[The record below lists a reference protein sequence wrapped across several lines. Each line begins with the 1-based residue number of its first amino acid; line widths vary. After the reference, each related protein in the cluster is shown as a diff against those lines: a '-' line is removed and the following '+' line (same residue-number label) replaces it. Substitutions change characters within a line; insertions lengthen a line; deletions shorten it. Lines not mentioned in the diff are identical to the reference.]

1 MNLYLAALLV
11 YAAFLMGLGL
21 WVGRRVRTSAD
32 FLVAGRRL
40 GPGALFATFLAAN
53 IGAGSTV
60 GATGLGYR
68 FGLSA
73 WWWVG
78 SAGIGTLLLAQ
89 FIGPRIWTIAQRHR
103 LSTLG
108 DYLELRYSRAV
119 KAVVALLFWFGA
131 LAILAGQLIA
141 ISWILTVVID
151 LPKWAGCSIGGAVAI
166 LYCTAGG
173 LTGSAFINRFEL
185 AVTLSGL
192 VLAVPFSLH
201 ALGGWSHLHLLI
213 AQQSL
218 AAAPARFSLIGAG
231 PHQIL
236 AWIAILVPSFI
247 VSPGLIQKLYG
258 ARSAAAVRTGISL
271 NSIGQLLFAFV
282 PPILGLCA
290 LAAFPHLANPELALP
305 SAMKLLL
312 PRWLGLWTLA
322 SIFSAELSATDAIL
336 FMLSSSLTVD
346 LYQTFLNPKA
356 EGPRLLAV
364 GRVVC
369 VLAGIA
375 GIFLAIALPSIIAAV
390 SLFYGLIAVVLFV
403 PVLAGL
409 YAKRALASAALT
421 SIAVALATTL
431 TINSLTHGH
440 GLTLLSPQALGIL
453 SAALVFVAFS
463 IFTRSRA
470 DVTPPRP
477 PQSAGASTQNQA

>member
-1 MNLYLAALLV
+1 MNLYLTALLV

-21 WVGRRVRTSAD
+21 WIGRRVRTSAD

-40 GPGALFATFLAAN
+40 GPRTLFATFLAAN

-68 FGLSA
+68 FGMSA

-78 SAGIGTLLLAQ
+78 SAGIGSLVLSQ
-89 FIGPRIWTIAQRHR
+89 FIGPRIWSIAQRHR

-108 DYLELRYSRAV
+108 DFLEFRYNKSV
-119 KAVVALLFWFGA
+119 KAVVAVLFWFGA

-173 LTGSAFINRFEL
+173 LTGSAIVNRFEL

-192 VLAVPFSLH
+192 FLAVPFSLH

-213 AQQSL
+213 AQQNL
-218 AAAPARFSLIGAG
+218 AAAPARFSLFGAG
-231 PHQIL
+231 AHQIL

-258 ARSAAAVRTGISL
+258 ARSAGTVRLGVGFNAL
-271 NSIGQLLFAFV
+271 GQFLFAFV
-282 PPILGLCA
+282 PPLLGLCA
-290 LAAFPHLANPELALP
+290 LAAFPHLTNPELALP

-312 PRWLGLWTLA
+312 PRWLGILTLA

-356 EGPRLLAV
+356 EGPRLLNV
-364 GRVVC
+364 GRVLCAVTG
-369 VLAGIA
+369 VA

-403 PVLAGL
+403 PVLAAL
-409 YAKRALASAALT
+409 YARRILPSAALV

-431 TINSLTHGH
+431 TINFLTQGR
-440 GLTLLSPQALGIL
+440 GLALLSPQALGIL
-453 SAALVFVAFS
+453 AAALVFLAFFAFS
-463 IFTRSRA
+463 RRTA
-470 DVTPPRP
+470 QPEPPQPPRFSEAAP
-477 PQSAGASTQNQA
+477 KIQA